1 MFSFMN
7 TSHMKYEQQNDIT
20 MLLFW
25 ETSSKLQLK
34 NKEVTQ
40 SFITK
45 ILQFKKKSLKHS
57 FNLQCSLC
65 ESLLSGL
72 DDTFSALNE
81 NPHTLFIQDDA

>member
-1 MFSFMN
+1 MN
-7 TSHMKYEQQNDIT
+7 TSHMKYERQNDIM

-45 ILQFKKKSLKHS
+45 ILQFKKKISK
-57 FNLQCSLC
+57 
-65 ESLLSGL
+65 
-72 DDTFSALNE
+72 TFL
-81 NPHTLFIQDDA
+81 